1 MACVQRFEARP
12 LGWATVRVLIAP
24 DSYAGTLTAVAAA
37 SAIAD
42 GWRES
47 SPGDELVLR
56 PMSDGGPGFVDVVA
70 EALGGK
76 IREVSVTDPAGDEVP
91 AEFAVVG
98 DTAYVEVAQACGLH
112 LVPADERDP
121 EHATSFGVG
130 QLIKAAIKSGAQRIV
145 VGLGGTATNDAGAG
159 ALAALGA
166 TADGPLDAGGSS
178 LRRVSEVDLSPALE
192 TVAGVDIIAATD
204 VDNPLLGLRGCSRNY
219 APQKGATEEQVM
231 RLEGALENFHDVIGR
246 RGDGKDPA
254 VALGA
259 GAGGGIGY
267 ALMLLGAKRVPGIS
281 TVMDIVDLPGLVAEA
296 DLVITGEGRFDWQ
309 SLRGKVVSGVS
320 SLALANAKPCVVI
333 AGDVAVGRREFS
345 GIGVAAAYSC
355 AEQVGGTQRSLEAPK
370 QSLSAVSARV
380 ARTWSAS
387 ERE

>member
-1 MACVQRFEARP
+1 M
-12 LGWATVRVLIAP
+12 RVLIAP
-24 DSYAGTLTAVAAA
+24 DSFTGTLDAVEAAK
-37 SAIAD
+37 AIAD
-42 GWRES
+42 GWQRTAPDDS
-47 SPGDELVLR
+47 LVLR

-76 IREVSVTDPAGDEVP
+76 IRQVSVTDPSGDEVP
-91 AEFAVVG
+91 AEFALVG
-98 DTAYVEVAQACGLH
+98 DTAYIEVAQACGLH
-112 LVPADERDP
+112 LVPEGERDP

-130 QLIKAAIKSGAQRIV
+130 QLIKAAVKTGASTIV

-166 TADGPLDAGGSS
+166 TADGPLDAGGMP
-178 LRRVSEVDLSPALE
+178 LRRVTQVDLQPARDAVE
-192 TVAGVDIIAATD
+192 GVELIAATD

-219 APQKGATEEQVM
+219 APQKGASEEQVM
-231 RLEGALENFHDVIGR
+231 RLEGALEAFHEVVGR
-246 RGDGKDPA
+246 QPDGKDPA

-259 GAGGGIGY
+259 GAGGGLGY

-281 TVMDIVDLPGLVAEA
+281 TVMNIVHLPDLVADS

-320 SLALANAKPCVVI
+320 SLALANAKPCVVV
-333 AGDVAVGRREFS
+333 AGDVAIGRREFS
-345 GIGVAAAYSC
+345 GVGVAAAYSTSDLAGG
-355 AEQVGGTQRSLEAPK
+355 AEQSMADPHA
-370 QSLSAVSARV
+370 SLSEVSARV

-387 ERE
+387 DRE

>member
-1 MACVQRFEARP
+1 MQ
-12 LGWATVRVLIAP
+12 VLIAP
-24 DSYAGTLTAVAAA
+24 DSFAGTLTAVAAA
-37 SAIAD
+37 GAIAD
-42 GWRES
+42 GWRQS
-47 SPGDELVLR
+47 SPNDDIVLR

-70 EALGGK
+70 EALDGQL
-76 IREVSVTDPAGDEVP
+76 REVSVTDPSGDEVP
-91 AEFAVVG
+91 AEFAMVG

-112 LVPADERDP
+112 LIPAAELDP
-121 EHATSFGVG
+121 EHATSYGVG
-130 QLIKAAIKSGAQRIV
+130 QLIKAAVKSGAQRIV

-166 TADGPLDAGGSS
+166 TADGPLDAGGTS
-178 LRRVSEVDLSPALE
+178 LRRVTSVDLEPALE
-192 TVAGVDIIAATD
+192 AVAGVEIIAATD

-246 RGDGKDPA
+246 RRDGKDPA

-267 ALMLLGAKRVPGIS
+267 ALMLLGARRVPGIS

-333 AGDVAVGRREFS
+333 AGEVAVGRREFS
-345 GIGVAAAYSC
+345 GIGVAAAYSS
-355 AEQVGGTQRSLEAPK
+355 AEQAGDVERSMQAPEE
-370 QSLSAVSARV
+370 SLSAVSARV
-380 ARTWSAS
+380 ARTWSSAQ
-387 ERE
+387 RE

>member
-1 MACVQRFEARP
+1 
-12 LGWATVRVLIAP
+12 VRVLIAP
-24 DSYAGTLTAVAAA
+24 DSFAGTMTAVEAAH
-37 SAIAD
+37 AIEQ
-42 GWRES
+42 GWRQT
-47 SPGDELVLR
+47 SPDDEIVLR

-76 IREVSVTDPAGDEVP
+76 LKQVSVTDPAGDEVP
-91 AEFAVVG
+91 AEFALVG
-98 DTAYVEVAQACGLH
+98 DTAYVEVAQACGVH
-112 LVPADERDP
+112 LVPEADRDP

-130 QLIKAAIKSGAQRIV
+130 QLIKAAVRSGSKRIV

-166 TADGPLDAGGSS
+166 TADGPLDAGGFP
-178 LRRVSEVDLSPALE
+178 LRRVKSVDLQPAIDAL
-192 TVAGVDIIAATD
+192 AGVELIAATD

-231 RLEGALENFHDVIGR
+231 RLEGSLENFHEVIGR
-246 RGDGKDPA
+246 RSDGKDPA

-267 ALMLLGAKRVPGIS
+267 ALLLLGAKRVPGIS
-281 TVMDIVDLPGLVAEA
+281 TVMDIVRLP
-296 DLVITGEGRFDWQ
+296 DLVTDSDLIITGEGRFDWQ

-333 AGDVAVGRREFS
+333 AGDVAVGRREFA
-345 GIGVAAAYSC
+345 GLGVAAAYSAADHAGGVDKAMAA
-355 AEQVGGTQRSLEAPK
+355 AEQSLTD
-370 QSLSAVSARV
+370 VSARV

-387 ERE
+387 QRE

>member
-1 MACVQRFEARP
+1 M
-12 LGWATVRVLIAP
+12 RVLIAP
-24 DSYAGTLTAVAAA
+24 DSFAGTLTAVEAANA
-37 SAIAD
+37 VAD
-42 GWRES
+42 GWRQT
-47 SPGDELVLR
+47 SPDDDIVLR

-76 IREVSVTDPAGDEVP
+76 LRQVSVTDPAGDEVP
-91 AEFAVVG
+91 AEFAIVG

-121 EHATSFGVG
+121 EHATSFGAG
-130 QLIKAAIKSGAQRIV
+130 QLLRAAIKAGARRIV

-166 TADGPLDAGGSS
+166 TADGPLDAGGAP
-178 LRRVSEVDLSPALE
+178 LRRVSAVDLAPALE
-192 TVAGVDIIAATD
+192 VMAGVELIAATD

-219 APQKGATEEQVM
+219 APQKGASEEQVM
-231 RLEGALENFHDVIGR
+231 RLEGALENFHDVLGR

-259 GAGGGIGY
+259 GAGGGLGY
-267 ALMLLGAKRVPGIS
+267 ALMLLGATRVPGIG
-281 TVMDIVDLPGLVAEA
+281 TVMDIVDLPSLVADA

-355 AEQVGGTQRSLEAPK
+355 ADQAGGVDHSITAPA
-370 QSLSAVSARV
+370 QALAAVAARV

-387 ERE
+387 QRE